1 MTFHDSKPDRSLVRI
16 VRDALAW
23 ADDEE
28 MIVAPS
34 GNLSGSQMRSRCDAL
49 RDELLKQGATP
60 QTCIAYAGSVD
71 VGVLVSQLGIVL
83 AGGIPVPLA
92 SHYPIDIWIQFII
105 DFNVKFIICEPD
117 NALPLRNAL
126 EKASVPLQIIEIR
139 PDGTLLNPT
148 CLDTKE
154 DHAGSALDLAEII
167 FSSGSTGFPKAFALT
182 LEAEYYFISTW
193 LTVYGERQHGRF
205 LCLSMSGNMHTCLSA
220 LLRHEVLVI
229 YAGSMNAREI
239 ARAINQHRITDLFIP
254 PSILMDFINNREVDT
269 VDISTLQRVAYG
281 GQAVSATEKNR
292 IAEKIGCEV
301 LQFYGGTE
309 SGLLTFLGPEE
320 HRSGDADLLSSA
332 GKAFAELGTSIQI
345 WDFNSDKPLESGQIG
360 RIMAFGHGITR
371 RLFGSNEDFQM
382 RGDWRDTDDV
392 GYLNEDGYLFIKGR
406 ASDAI
411 RTNAR
416 VIFSGDV
423 ESLIAANFNVAEVA
437 VHGMSNSL
445 DNDHIFVWVKPS
457 AKILDKA
464 NLAHRVSAEF
474 AIDEQYLHIEL
485 LEEIPH
491 HQRLAYKVDK
501 ALLRSKAVEFL
512 KNTENEADQL

>member
-1 MTFHDSKPDRSLVRI
+1 
-16 VRDALAW
+16 
-23 ADDEE
+23 
-28 MIVAPS
+28 
-34 GNLSGSQMRSRCDAL
+34 
-49 RDELLKQGATP
+49 
-60 QTCIAYAGSVD
+60 
-71 VGVLVSQLGIVL
+71 
-83 AGGIPVPLA
+83 
-92 SHYPIDIWIQFII
+92 
-105 DFNVKFIICEPD
+105 
-117 NALPLRNAL
+117 
-126 EKASVPLQIIEIR
+126 
-139 PDGTLLNPT
+139 
-148 CLDTKE
+148 
-154 DHAGSALDLAEII
+154 
-167 FSSGSTGFPKAFALT
+167 
-182 LEAEYYFISTW
+182 
-193 LTVYGERQHGRF
+193 
-205 LCLSMSGNMHTCLSA
+205 
-220 LLRHEVLVI
+220 
-229 YAGSMNAREI
+229 
-239 ARAINQHRITDLFIP
+239 
-254 PSILMDFINNREVDT
+254 
-269 VDISTLQRVAYG
+269 
-281 GQAVSATEKNR
+281 
-292 IAEKIGCEV
+292 
-301 LQFYGGTE
+301 
-309 SGLLTFLGPEE
+309 
-320 HRSGDADLLSSA
+320 
-332 GKAFAELGTSIQI
+332 
-345 WDFNSDKPLESGQIG
+345 
-360 RIMAFGHGITR
+360 
-371 RLFGSNEDFQM
+371 M